1 MPEAPTTVRAVAR
14 GGAAPAS
21 QGNGPATLVRRSVP
35 GYLGAASLVQLFVV
49 ELALI
54 AVISVLRS
62 PLVVVIAGSGGAL
75 LIVIVLLARWR
86 GRWWT
91 ERMVLSSRYR
101 RRRGVAADGSQDGRL
116 RGLRRLAPGLTVE
129 NTTASDESQ
138 VGVGVDDAGWYA
150 ALVIGDPN
158 TLRGESAGQLPVQL
172 LTRQIAELGQPGA
185 SLQVVVHTVPTPHAD
200 LDPRCLVATS
210 YRELSA
216 RDGQVPASRTVWVA
230 ARIDARTLAEAM
242 IGGADETAQ
251 VPTTVAAMI
260 RRVGRA
266 LERAGVANTVLDAG
280 GLLDAL
286 AHSCDIGRQPAPSAT
301 APHEEWTSWRSA
313 RYAHVS
319 YWLRQW
325 PALPAPGSP
334 AGGNGPGTGTTW
346 LLRGPAIAGA
356 AATSVALLIE
366 PAEEGVR
373 LRCVTRVTASP
384 NVLEAGCMSLLRA
397 ADQAGADLYRLD
409 GEHAPAVYASAP
421 TGGGGG

>member
-14 GGAAPAS
+14 VGVTPAEPDS
-21 QGNGPATLVRRSVP
+21 GPATLVRRSVP

-62 PLVVVIAGSGGAL
+62 PIVVVIAGSTGAL

-91 ERMVLSSRYR
+91 ERLVLSSRYR
-101 RRRGVAADGSQDGRL
+101 KRRGVAADASQDGRL

-129 NTTASDESQ
+129 NTTASDGSQ
-138 VGVGVDDAGWYA
+138 IGVGIDDAGWYA
-150 ALVIGDPN
+150 ALAVGNPN
-158 TLRGESAGQLPVQL
+158 TLRGESGAELPIEI

-185 SLQVVVHTVPTPHAD
+185 TLQVVVHTIPTPDAG
-200 LDPRCLVATS
+200 LDPRSLIATS

-216 RDGQVPASRTVWVA
+216 RDGQVPAARTIWVA
-230 ARIDARTLAEAM
+230 VRIDARALAEAM

-251 VPTTVAAMI
+251 VPATVAAMI

-266 LERAGVANTVLDAG
+266 LERAGVANSVLDAD

-301 APHEEWTSWRSA
+301 APHEAWTSWRSA

-319 YWLRQW
+319 YWLRRW
-325 PALPAPGSP
+325 PALPIPGAK

-356 AATSVALLIE
+356 AATSVALLLE
-366 PAEEGVR
+366 PSSEGVR
-373 LRCVTRVTASP
+373 LRCVTRLTASP
-384 NVLEAGCMSLLRA
+384 NVLEAGCLSLLRA
-397 ADQAGADLYRLD
+397 AEQAGADLYRLD
-409 GEHAPAVYASAP
+409 GEQAPAAYASAP